1 MDEDTTNVEKSN
13 RDYLQLSTPL
23 EKIEEIILTT
33 NDFDELNNFTKLFNL
48 NIKKKELLRISV
60 LSDLQD
66 SISEQMRKRI
76 EKNSDEFSNKDLL
89 DYFKTIHGTISSSD
103 PDVVVSDKPD
113 IQINQNNVNINLN
126 NNIDDTSRQ
135 RVMDA
140 IRSIMANSSNANDDN
155 VIEVEEV
162 SPNQEGENSQ

>member
-1 MDEDTTNVEKSN
+1 MDENVNIEKSN
-13 RDYLQLSTPL
+13 KDFLQLSTPL
-23 EKIEEIILTT
+23 EKIEEIILST
-33 NDFDELNNFTKLFNL
+33 NDFDELDNFTKLFNL

-76 EKNSDEFSNKDLL
+76 EKNADEFSNKDLL

-103 PDVVVSDKPD
+103 PNIVVSDKPD

-126 NNIDDTSRQ
+126 NDIDDMGRQ
-135 RVMDA
+135 RVLNA
-140 IRSIMANSSNANDDN
+140 IRSIIANHSEG
-155 VIEVEEV
+155 IEGDIIDVEEL
-162 SPNQEGENSQ
+162 SSDQEGENL

>member
-1 MDEDTTNVEKSN
+1 MDENVNVEKSN
-13 RDYLQLSTPL
+13 KDFLQLSTPL
-23 EKIEEIILTT
+23 EKIEEIILST
-33 NDFDELNNFTKLFNL
+33 NDFDELDNFTKLFNL

-76 EKNSDEFSNKDLL
+76 EKNADEFSNKDLL

-103 PDVVVSDKPD
+103 PNIVVSDKPD

-126 NNIDDTSRQ
+126 NDIDDMGRQ
-135 RVMDA
+135 RVLNA
-140 IRSIMANSSNANDDN
+140 IRSIISNHSKGVEGDIID
-155 VIEVEEV
+155 VEEL
-162 SPNQEGENSQ
+162 SSDQEGENL